1 MNGGSSMTQ
10 NIKIRFG
17 LAFDL
22 ILESEKKVEDLDLL
36 KHIKA
41 NPKKENEYRAPPHK
55 YDMLCKMLENKG
67 YNIDSSILIDPS
79 LSEAYKTKFKT
90 KLDLRDYQNEAIDEF
105 LSNNGRGVVILPTA
119 AGKTLIGLKAIEKLS
134 EKAVIVVPTINL
146 LYQWMDHISKY
157 TSLTRDM
164 IGQLGDQVKE
174 IKEITVTTYD
184 SARLNINLLRK
195 TFNLLI
201 FDEAHHG
208 AAKETLK
215 VLEGL
220 PAKYRLGL
228 TATPDRSD
236 KGEEFLFKLI
246 GEPIIVA
253 KVSDLAKD
261 GYVANYKLKSIKVP
275 LDDEESILYDKYM
288 EIYRGY
294 LRRRKIQIKTPQD
307 YERYLIF
314 RVNQDAEAKE
324 ALDAHRNARTLVF
337 SSKSKLR
344 RIEKI
349 LQDHEGDKIIIFSE
363 FNDMVYQISRNH
375 LIPAITHEIKSGERE
390 DILGKFSKGE
400 YSKIVTGKVL
410 DEGWDCGSVNVG
422 VIVSGTGQAR
432 QFIQRLGRILR
443 PKEGEAIL
451 YELVSPETLEAGT
464 VKRRRK
470 SEVM

>member
-1 MNGGSSMTQ
+1 MTQ
-10 NIKIRFG
+10 DIKVRFG

-22 ILESEKKVEDLDLL
+22 IIESEKRIENIDLL

-55 YDMLCKMLENKG
+55 YNMILNLLEQKG
-67 YNIDSSILIDPS
+67 YRVKSLVLEDSSF
-79 LSEAYKTKFKT
+79 SESYVTKFKV
-90 KLDLRDYQNEAIDEF
+90 KLNLRDYQNEAVDQF
-105 LSNNGRGVVILPTA
+105 MRNNGSGVVILPTA
-119 AGKTLIGLKAIEKLS
+119 AGKTLIGLKVIEELG
-134 EKAVIVVPTINL
+134 EKAVIVVPTKNL
-146 LYQWMDHISKY
+146 LYQWIDHISKY

-208 AAKETLK
+208 AARETLK

-220 PAKYRLGL
+220 PARFRLGL

-236 KGEEFLFKLI
+236 KGEELLFRLI

-253 KVSDLAKD
+253 KISDLARE
-261 GYVANYKLKSIKVP
+261 GYVANYKLKSVKIP
-275 LDDEESILYDKYM
+275 LDEEERILYDEYM

-314 RVNQDAEAKE
+314 RVNQDFEAKA
-324 ALDAHRNARTLVF
+324 ALDAHRKARTLVF

-344 RIEKI
+344 KIENI
-349 LQDHEGDKIIIFSE
+349 LQEHQNDKIIIFSE

-375 LIPAITHEIKSGERE
+375 LIPAITHETKSIERE

-470 SEVM
+470 SEVI

>member
-1 MNGGSSMTQ
+1 MKEEQMKQ
-10 NIKIRFG
+10 DIKIRFG

-22 ILESEKKVEDLDLL
+22 IIETERKIDDFDLL

-55 YDMLCKMLENKG
+55 YDLIFNMFEHKG
-67 YNIDSSILIDPS
+67 YEVKSLVLEDSS
-79 LSEAYKTKFKT
+79 LSEDYKIRFKA
-90 KLDLRDYQNEAIDEF
+90 KLNLRDYQNEAINQF
-105 LSNNGRGVVILPTA
+105 ISNKGRGVVILPTA
-119 AGKTLIGLKAIEKLS
+119 AGKTLIGLKAIEELG
-134 EKAVIVVPTINL
+134 EKTVIVVPTKNL
-146 LYQWMDHISKY
+146 LYQWIDHISKY

-220 PAKYRLGL
+220 PARFRLGL

-236 KGEEFLFKLI
+236 KGEELLFKLI
-246 GEPIIVA
+246 GKPIIVA
-253 KVSDLAKD
+253 KVSDLARD
-261 GYVANYKLKSIKVP
+261 GYVANYKLKSVKVP
-275 LDDEESILYDKYM
+275 LDEEERILYDEYM

-314 RVNQDAEAKE
+314 RVNQDSEAKA
-324 ALDAHRNARTLVF
+324 ALDAHRKARTLVF

-344 RIEKI
+344 KIESI
-349 LQDHEGDKIIIFSE
+349 LKEHQNDKIIIFSE

-375 LIPAITHEIKSGERE
+375 LIPAITHETKSLERE
-390 DILGKFSKGE
+390 DILGKFGKGE

-470 SEVM
+470 SEVL

>member
-1 MNGGSSMTQ
+1 MEP
-10 NIKIRFG
+10 NIKVRFG

-22 ILESEKKVEDLDLL
+22 IIDSEKKIEDMDLL

-55 YDMLCKMLENKG
+55 YNLILNLLEQKG
-67 YNIDSSILIDPS
+67 FRVKSLVLEDSS
-79 LSEAYKTKFKT
+79 LSESYVSKFKV
-90 KLDLRDYQNEAIDEF
+90 KLKLRDYQNEALDQF
-105 LSNNGRGVVILPTA
+105 MRNNGSGVVILPTA
-119 AGKTLIGLKAIEKLS
+119 AGKTLIGLKAIEELG
-134 EKAVIVVPTINL
+134 EKAVIVVPTKNL
-146 LYQWMDHISKY
+146 LYQWIDHISKY

-164 IGQLGDQVKE
+164 IGQLGDQEKV
-174 IKEITVTTYD
+174 IKEVTVTTYD

-195 TFNLLI
+195 NFNLLI

-220 PAKYRLGL
+220 PAKFRLGL

-236 KGEEFLFKLI
+236 RGEELLFKLI
-246 GEPIIVA
+246 GKPIIVA
-253 KVSDLAKD
+253 KISDLARD

-275 LDDEESILYDKYM
+275 LDEEERILYDEYM
-288 EIYRGY
+288 KIYRGY
-294 LRRRKIQIKTPQD
+294 LRRRKIHIKTPQD
-307 YERYLIF
+307 YERYLVF
-314 RVNQDAEAKE
+314 RVNQDSEAKA
-324 ALDAHRNARTLVF
+324 ALDAHRKARTLVF

-344 RIEKI
+344 KIENI
-349 LQDHEGDKIIIFSE
+349 LQDHQNDKVIIFSE

-375 LIPAITHEIKSGERE
+375 FIPAITHETKSIERE

-443 PKEGEAIL
+443 PKEGEAVL

>member
-1 MNGGSSMTQ
+1 MTQ
-10 NIKIRFG
+10 EVKIRFG

-22 ILESEKKVEDLDLL
+22 IIESKSRIEDRELL
-36 KHIKA
+36 RHIKA

-55 YDMLCKMLENKG
+55 YNLIFQMFEQKG
-67 YNIDSSILIDPS
+67 YEIHSLILKDST
-79 LSEAYKTKFKT
+79 LSEIYKIRFKV
-90 KLDLRDYQNEAIDEF
+90 KLNLRDYQREALDQF
-105 LSNNGRGVVILPTA
+105 TRNNGSGVVILPTA
-119 AGKTLIGLKAIEKLS
+119 AGKTLIGLKAIEEVG
-134 EKAVIVVPTINL
+134 EKAVIIVPTKNL
-146 LYQWMDHISKY
+146 LYQWIDHISKY

-195 TFNLLI
+195 NFNLLI

-220 PAKYRLGL
+220 PARYRLGL

-246 GEPIIVA
+246 GKPIVVA
-253 KVSDLAKD
+253 KVSELARN
-261 GYVANYKLKSIKVP
+261 GYVAKYRLESVKIP
-275 LDDEESILYDKYM
+275 LDEDERALYEEHM
-288 EIYRGY
+288 GIYRGY
-294 LRRRKIQIKTPQD
+294 LQSRKIQIKTPQD

-314 RVNQDAEAKE
+314 RVNQDSEAKA
-324 ALDAHRNARTLVF
+324 ALDAHRKARTLVF

-344 RIEKI
+344 KIEE
-349 LQDHEGDKIIIFSE
+349 LLENHQNDKMIIFSE
-363 FNDMVYQISRNH
+363 FNDMVYRISRNH
-375 LIPAITHEIKSGERE
+375 LIPAITHETKSVERE
-390 DILGKFSKGE
+390 EILKKFSKGE

-443 PKEGEAIL
+443 PKEDEAIL